1 MPQKRASADFLSA
14 VSHWVLLVLALLT
27 WWQTSALP
35 NAICA
40 AQPEQLDFARD
51 IQPILNEHCLDC
63 HSGESAE
70 AGLAL
75 DSQLEALRGGD
86 SGEAAIVPGEALNS
100 YLIQRVMTDDE
111 AERMPPDGEPLSA
124 EHIEMLQRW
133 INDESTWTDAR
144 QQLGQETLTHWS
156 FQPLAR
162 PPLPG
167 GGAQAASLQP
177 VDAFVWQSLRAQS
190 LDFSPPAERRRLVR
204 RLYLVMHGVPPT
216 LSQVEN
222 FVTDQRPDAWE
233 RLIEE
238 VLSSPRYGERWG
250 NFWLDL
256 VRFGETTGFET
267 NRERPHAWRYR
278 DWVIKAFNED
288 KPYNEFILEQLA
300 GDALGAPLGTGFLV
314 AGPNDIVKG
323 RDKLLG
329 LMQRED
335 ELADILNTTGT
346 AFLGLTV
353 GCARCHNHKFD
364 PISQTDYYSLQAVF
378 AGVNHGD
385 RQLAAEERGGDKL
398 SQITSEI
405 AELET
410 ALAEYRRQPQQAQVA
425 AADGSP
431 PPVARPAVNAKLND
445 EFLQPVM
452 AKHIRFTIS
461 ATNASQ
467 PCLDELEIFS
477 RGENVALATAGA
489 TPSSGGDFEHPFHK
503 LEHINDG
510 RFGNARSWIAAQ
522 DSGGWV
528 QISLPAPKQIDHIR
542 WARDR
547 EGNFADRVA
556 VDYKIEVSLDGQQ
569 WQLVASDDDRHP
581 PGTPP
586 EQISDYVIADAAEA
600 ARERLRKQLA
610 RLTGLRR
617 ERDDLT
623 RPITAYV
630 GTFSQPGPTHRLYR
644 GEPTAPRETVLPAA
658 ISSLSD
664 LQLPAD
670 TPERERRLAVA
681 RWIAADDN
689 PLTPRVLVNRLWQHH
704 FGTGIVDTPSDFGT
718 NGTPPSHPE
727 LLDWLAAE
735 FVASGWSLKHIHR
748 LLLRSRTWQ
757 QDSRPRESAIA
768 VDAASRLLWRFP
780 PRRLEAEAIRDS
792 ILAVTDKLRVDV
804 GGPGFSAFEVEQ
816 ENVRHYFPKKSFGP
830 ADWRRMV
837 YMTKV
842 RQERDAVF
850 GVFDCPDFNQVV
862 PKRSRSTTPLQALNL
877 LNSNFVLQQATFFVD
892 RLAAMSTDDAQRVRL
907 AYQFCCSREPENH
920 EVESALKFIAATNW
934 TQFARAMLNANEFVF
949 IP

>member
-1 MPQKRASADFLSA
+1 MPQKRASADLPSV
-14 VSHWVLLVLALLT
+14 VSQWVLLVLTTLTWLLT
-27 WWQTSALP
+27 SSLP
-35 NAICA
+35 NAIYA
-40 AQPEQLDFARD
+40 AQSEQLDFARD
-51 IQPILNEHCLDC
+51 IQPILTEHCLDC

-70 AGLAL
+70 AGLGL

-86 SGEAAIVPGEALNS
+86 SGEAAVVPGEALNS
-100 YLIQRVMTDDE
+100 YLIKRVMTDDE
-111 AERMPPDGEPLSA
+111 AERMPPDGDPLSA
-124 EHIEMLQRW
+124 AQIEILQRW
-133 INDESTWTDAR
+133 INDESTWTAAR
-144 QQLGQETLTHWS
+144 QQLGQETLSHWS
-156 FQPLAR
+156 FQPLVR
-162 PPLPG
+162 PAPP
-167 GGAQAASLQP
+167 AVDAQP
-177 VDAFVWQSLRAQS
+177 VDAFVEQRLRAQS
-190 LDFSPPAERRRLVR
+190 LDFSPPGERRRLVR

-222 FVTDQRPDAWE
+222 FVNDQRPDAWE

-238 VLSSPRYGERWG
+238 VLSSSRYGERWG

-288 KPYNEFILEQLA
+288 KPYNQFILEQLA

-323 RDKLLG
+323 QDKLLG

-385 RQLAAEERGGDKL
+385 RQLAAEERGGEKL
-398 SQITSEI
+398 SQINGEI

-410 ALAEYRRQPQQAQVA
+410 ALAAYRRQPQRAQVA

-431 PPVARPAVNAKLND
+431 PPVVRSAVNAKLND

-452 AKHIRFTIS
+452 AKHIRFTIL

-489 TPSSGGDFEHPFHK
+489 NASSGGDFEHSLHK

-569 WQLVASDDDRHP
+569 WQVVASDDDRHP
-581 PGTPP
+581 LGTPP
-586 EQISDYVIADAAEA
+586 KQISEQISEYVIADAPVA
-600 ARERLRKQLA
+600 ARERLQTQLA
-610 RLTGLRR
+610 RLIGLRQ

-644 GEPTAPRETVLPAA
+644 GEPTAPRETVPPAA
-658 ISSLSD
+658 ISALSN
-664 LQLPAD
+664 LRLAAD

-757 QDSRPRESAIA
+757 QDSRPRESAMA

-792 ILAVTDKLRVDV
+792 ILAVTDKLRTDV

-816 ENVRHYFPKKSFGP
+816 ENVRHYFPKQSFGP

-892 RLAAMSTDDAQRVRL
+892 RLAAMTADDVQRVRL
-907 AYQFCCSREPENH
+907 AYQLCCSREPENH
-920 EVESALKFIAATNW
+920 EVESALKFIAATDW
-934 TQFARAMLNANEFVF
+934 TQFARAILNANEFVF